1 MVKIRDMG
9 RKEREG
15 NRADGSERLNNE
27 QNQTV

>member
-1 MVKIRDMG
+1 MVKIQDMG
-9 RKEREG
+9 SMEREG